1 MRIVAAIVSVLV
13 GASVAVSVAWAQGD
27 PRAPY
32 GPLAAATE
40 AKAKAQSRAA
50 RKQAAKPKP
59 ARAAKPAKPEPK
71 PEAKRTEPPAAKPKP
86 EVAQPAKPKPEKPK
100 PEKPKPEKPNT
111 KAAVSEPAAKP
122 QSKGGKAK
130 PDVPATTGAAAAAA
144 RVDQSLRDSYSAIP
158 LAERIAL
165 QSDLI
170 WTGDYNGLING
181 EFSERL
187 VEAVKEYQKRHKA
200 KTTGVLNPQERA
212 ALRASAKPRQNEV
225 GWRLVEDPST
235 GARIGL
241 PSKLATEREAAPSGT
256 RWSSAQGQLQIETFR
271 IETGATLEAVFER
284 QKKDPPQRRVSY
296 NVLRQDSFALSGMQG
311 LKKFYVRGFAQ
322 NGEVRGITI
331 LYDQAMDGT
340 MDPIV
345 VAMSSAFA
353 PFANFTVAGAADAPP
368 RRRVDYGTGLV
379 VSASGHVI
387 AARQV
392 AEGCQVIVV
401 PGLGNAELMAEQSD
415 GELALLR
422 VYGMHKLAPIGLL
435 GAAASGGT
443 ATLVGIAD
451 PQSQGG
457 GAAVSTA
464 NAKIGSGPGLLPLDT
479 SPALGFSGA
488 AALDG
493 KGEFLGM
500 TVLKPS
506 VVAGTASAPQAA
518 VVPAAAIRDFL
529 EAHHVAPAS
538 GQAGVEHAKASVVR
552 VICVRK

>member
-1 MRIVAAIVSVLV
+1 MRGLAAIF
-13 GASVAVSVAWAQGD
+13 AVALGISVAWAETD

-32 GPLAAATE
+32 GPVAQAAG
-40 AKAKAQSRAA
+40 KASKAA
-50 RKQAAKPKP
+50 RKPQAAKPKP
-59 ARAAKPAKPEPK
+59 VREAKPAKPEKPKPEPK
-71 PEAKRTEPPAAKPKP
+71 PEAKSRPEPKSKAKSKSKPEPKP
-86 EVAQPAKPKPEKPK
+86 AVAQPAKPAPEKPD
-100 PEKPKPEKPNT
+100 T
-111 KAAVSEPAAKP
+111 KAAATEPAAKP
-122 QSKGGKAK
+122 QSKAKGKAR
-130 PDVPATTGAAAAAA
+130 PEAPATTGAAAAG
-144 RVDQSLRDSYSAIP
+144 VKIDQSLRDSYAAIP

-187 VEAVKEYQKRHKA
+187 VEAVQAYQKRQKA
-200 KTTGVLNPQERA
+200 KPTGVLNPQERA

-241 PSKLATEREAAPSGT
+241 PTKLATKRETAPSGT

-271 IETGATLEAVFER
+271 IETGATLEAVFEQ

-296 NVLRQDSFALSGMQG
+296 NVLKPEFFVLSGMQG
-311 LKKFYVRGFAQ
+311 LKKFYVRGFVQ
-322 NGEVRGITI
+322 NNEVRGITI
-331 LYDQAMDGT
+331 LYDQAMEGT
-340 MDPIV
+340 MDSMV
-345 VAMSSAFA
+345 VAMSNAFA
-353 PFANFTVAGAADAPP
+353 PFANFTATAAADAPP
-368 RRRVDYGTGLV
+368 RKRVEYGTGLV
-379 VSASGHVI
+379 VSAGGHVI

-392 AEGCQVIVV
+392 IEGCQVLVV
-401 PGLGNAELMAEQSD
+401 PGLGNAELLATQD
-415 GELALLR
+415 GGELALLR
-422 VYGMHKLAPIGLL
+422 VYGMHKLAPVGLL
-435 GAAASGGT
+435 GAAASGGA

-464 NAKIGSGPGLLPLDT
+464 NAKVGNGAAGLLSLDN

-488 AALDG
+488 AVLDG
-493 KGEFLGM
+493 KGEFAGM

-518 VVPAAAIRDFL
+518 VVPTAAIRDFL

-538 GQAGVEHAKASVVR
+538 AQAGVEHAKAAVVR